1 MILLAYRTHNPK
13 VQRTLSPAKQ
23 QQVWLR
29 ANRTYNPTCQCVIS
43 LLNLKKH
50 KVMTMDELLDSH
62 PLPTN
67 LYEVKYQTT
76 WKDFHFL
83 KALNPMTVKSEA
95 PDSLSSANSF
105 GNFEWNPNTSKY
117 PWKHVKCSIGYWYE
131 HPPETSI
138 TIPTNTSDRLFPNST
153 EAQHEETN
161 TQTEVQPYD
170 RKNKI
175 CRKVIDETTLR
186 IYFPRHFD
194 TFDTISTICNE
205 AALRNLLERQHPV
218 STLSRTKATVSLG

>member
-1 MILLAYRTHNPK
+1 
-13 VQRTLSPAKQ
+13 
-23 QQVWLR
+23 
-29 ANRTYNPTCQCVIS
+29 
-43 LLNLKKH
+43 
-50 KVMTMDELLDSH
+50 MDEFLDSH

-131 HPPETSI
+131 HPP
-138 TIPTNTSDRLFPNST
+138 R
-153 EAQHEETN
+153 
-161 TQTEVQPYD
+161 
-170 RKNKI
+170 
-175 CRKVIDETTLR
+175 
-186 IYFPRHFD
+186 
-194 TFDTISTICNE
+194 
-205 AALRNLLERQHPV
+205 
-218 STLSRTKATVSLG
+218 